1 MNFPGTMRRILAAVG
16 LALGL
21 AGWLASPAARAA
33 DLLKV
38 PDFPRQFV
46 GLPEFVVGGAKK
58 VGATAFA
65 VKVDGDPQVWLLT
78 VRHRLGD
85 FDPAQVTQV
94 FFKSFFGAA
103 PLSLA
108 VASLPIPASSDT
120 TAPLADLTVFRV
132 DAFPPEETVPLA
144 AADPQVGDNVWVVA
158 RVKSDTPE
166 TRPLHVAKVS
176 AVPGSDPR
184 QWLVADF
191 YAPDIDSWGAGGA
204 PVLNA
209 SGQIVGIHSIHR
221 TVDGQVKAL
230 IIPVSLIRSVI
241 AGKQGPL

>member
-16 LALGL
+16 LA
-21 AGWLASPAARAA
+21 AWLAAPASPAA

-46 GLPEFVVGGAKK
+46 GLPEFVAGDTKK

-85 FDPAQVTQV
+85 FDPARVTQV

-108 VASLPIPASSDT
+108 VTSLPIPASSDT

-132 DAFPPEETVPLA
+132 DSFPSEEAVPLA

-158 RVKSDTPE
+158 RVKSDSPE
-166 TRPLHVAKVS
+166 DRPLHVAKVS
-176 AVPGSDPR
+176 AVPGNDPR

-191 YAPDIDSWGAGGA
+191 YSPDIDSWGAGGA
-204 PVLNA
+204 PVVDA
-209 SGQIVGIHSIHR
+209 SGKIVGIHSIHR
-221 TVDGQVKAL
+221 TVNGQVKAL
-230 IIPVSLIRSVI
+230 IIPVSLIRAVI
-241 AGKQGPL
+241 AGQQRPL